1 MGISFKAKVID
12 SYGEMVA
19 QFELSNYRA
28 WRVLLSQE
36 EINDYGGNK
45 EMETTETL
53 QMLKEVKKTFTQH
66 GYPQDHHGPSMCNF
80 LERYLQTFSTNKVIL
95 EWG

>member
-36 EINDYGGNK
+36 EINDYGGEK
-45 EMETTETL
+45 EMETNETL
-53 QMLKEVKKTFTQH
+53 QMLKEVKENFAQN
-66 GYPQDHHGPSMCNF
+66 YPRGHHGPNTCDF
-80 LERYLQTFSTNKVIL
+80 LEKYLQTFSPSKVIL